1 MEELL
6 NALCTKSLKNVIEKK
21 KEEFVE
27 TPLKDWLAKLKS
39 SREEATVQDVES
51 VEAFLELFKTEQG
64 TENIDTADIRKFS
77 SKVEGILKEIK
88 HPPNNLQFAIAQ
100 AAYSLLG

>member
-1 MEELL
+1 MVELEYMEELL

-39 SREEATVQDVES
+39 SREEATV
-51 VEAFLELFKTEQG
+51 
-64 TENIDTADIRKFS
+64 
-77 SKVEGILKEIK
+77 
-88 HPPNNLQFAIAQ
+88 
-100 AAYSLLG
+100 